1 MAERDP
7 LSGEAES
14 FLARWSRRKQTARA
28 GTAAADDPGPA
39 QPPPAAPPAP
49 APVLTDADMPPIE
62 GLGADDDYSGF
73 LSPGVSE
80 PLRRQALRR
89 LFGNPEYNVGDGL
102 DSYSGDYT
110 RFEELGDVVTADL
123 RHQLERLRDLLEPG
137 EPGEPGVRATADAA
151 PAAQNGAVARGADA
165 ERAASTAAGAG
176 SDDGEPTV

>member
-14 FLARWSRRKQTARA
+14 FLARWSRRKQAARA
-28 GTAAADDPGPA
+28 GAAAADDPGAA
-39 QPPPAAPPAP
+39 QPPPAAAPAP

-89 LFGNPEYNVGDGL
+89 LFGSPEYNVGDGL

-137 EPGEPGVRATADAA
+137 VLATADAA
-151 PAAQNGAVARGADA
+151 PAAQNGAVARAADA

-176 SDDGEPTV
+176 SDDGERTG